1 MSPTTIALYV
11 IAGVLLVMYLARR
24 RSRLRRED

>member
-11 IAGVLLVMYLARR
+11 IAGALLVMYLMRR